1 MKYTLNWVVFGDDPY
16 KENFS
21 VNIDDGTNINLL
33 KKAIREDI
41 TAPDSV
47 KAKDLRLFRVDL
59 PLGANKNEEIINICT
74 NDMGEAGVEMLEG
87 LQKVRDY
94 FFVQP
99 NEDNLHII
107 IRLPTEQPVAN
118 EPPRK
123 RAKTEETDDEDV
135 EVDEL
140 LLKHFWQALKNTNH
154 NELSSLF
161 TVSGDVNFFGKPS
174 IPSKL
179 FVRRCY
185 NDLLNIVD
193 NDKIRNLR
201 LTGNPGIGK
210 TFFGYYLIYHLVK
223 NGKTVI
229 YDVHTIKKF
238 VILFGQTMDEV
249 SYLHTI
255 KDARKIKTS
264 LSNQD
269 AWYIV
274 DGKSPDYSEAKTIL
288 ICSPLKSH
296 YKIFDRRIPEI
307 RYMPP
312 WSWDEINKCRA
323 DIFAHLSENEV
334 RELYIKWGGIP
345 RNILEGARAK
355 GIQKQ
360 LDGAINTCNE
370 SIFRYIG
377 GDVAKDDISHKLI
390 HIWTNFPEGSNDNLK
405 PLTGPLFKSSSSGQP
420 PADLLLDPTDLL
432 PDQSSTDL
440 LPDQPPTD
448 LSLEQPYQSSTDL
461 LLNPL
466 TDLSLDQTQIQ
477 VERIIEEEHY
487 TETIVKFASN
497 YVGEQV
503 IIELRKIVIDKCR
516 REVNA
521 VIDGG
526 KSNPVTG
533 CIFEQIAH
541 RVLRNGGTFKRRSL
555 DTNEED
561 SIDFPKRDLFLLT
574 QIDDIKNEAY
584 SIPLDKSFPS
594 VDAIIAP
601 NCLLQMTT
609 AKDHNIK
616 ISGLKRVQ
624 SKLETESDI
633 YFYFVVPTKLYSLYK
648 KQKYSTTDDKDALNT
663 GPWIGKHLKQYVLEI
678 DLDFALP
685 AESSSTS
692 SITET
697 STPPRPPALNIK
709 CNCKGTCEKNI
720 CGCKRKNS
728 VCGVECHPHNKKYD
742 VDFVIA
748 RLNE

>member
-269 AWYIV
+269 A
-274 DGKSPDYSEAKTIL
+274 
-288 ICSPLKSH
+288 C
-296 YKIFDRRIPEI
+296 
-307 RYMPP
+307 
-312 WSWDEINKCRA
+312 
-323 DIFAHLSENEV
+323 ENEV

-497 YVGEQV
+497 YV
-503 IIELRKIVIDKCR
+503 
-516 REVNA
+516 
-521 VIDGG
+521 
-526 KSNPVTG
+526 
-533 CIFEQIAH
+533 
-541 RVLRNGGTFKRRSL
+541 
-555 DTNEED
+555 
-561 SIDFPKRDLFLLT
+561 
-574 QIDDIKNEAY
+574 
-584 SIPLDKSFPS
+584 
-594 VDAIIAP
+594 
-601 NCLLQMTT
+601 
-609 AKDHNIK
+609 
-616 ISGLKRVQ
+616 
-624 SKLETESDI
+624 
-633 YFYFVVPTKLYSLYK
+633 VPTKLYSLYK

>member
-1 MKYTLNWVVFGDDPY
+1 
-16 KENFS
+16 
-21 VNIDDGTNINLL
+21 
-33 KKAIREDI
+33 
-41 TAPDSV
+41 
-47 KAKDLRLFRVDL
+47 
-59 PLGANKNEEIINICT
+59 
-74 NDMGEAGVEMLEG
+74 
-87 LQKVRDY
+87 
-94 FFVQP
+94 
-99 NEDNLHII
+99 
-107 IRLPTEQPVAN
+107 EQPVAN

-123 RAKTEETDDEDV
+123 RAKTEETDDEDG

-193 NDKIRNLR
+193 NDKIRKLR

-390 HIWTNFPEGSNDNLK
+390 HIWTNFPEGK
-405 PLTGPLFKSSSSGQP
+405 
-420 PADLLLDPTDLL
+420 
-432 PDQSSTDL
+432 
-440 LPDQPPTD
+440 
-448 LSLEQPYQSSTDL
+448 
-461 LLNPL
+461 
-466 TDLSLDQTQIQ
+466 
-477 VERIIEEEHY
+477 
-487 TETIVKFASN
+487 TIVKFASN

-728 VCGVECHPHNKKYD
+728 VCGVECHPHNKKCKNINY
-742 VDFVIA
+742 
-748 RLNE
+748 